1 MSEFSTGGQDRDAR
15 PKDFEARRQEVRR
28 QRVEV
33 AAQVI
38 ERIGGIGNAGVF
50 LTSRLLVPEKSD
62 RVLAELQVLPA
73 IILDVQVRGGK
84 LAVATLFPYAF
95 WTDKTKEPDYAIRT
109 AGEELSVAFSPGA
122 GGLDLDVTPA
132 AGGVE
137 TARAQLDAHSRDL
150 ARFGGEVAAFSVPLY
165 GYTPSPTDSEKD
177 VDQLIGWT
185 IHRHLVGLANP
196 A

>member
-15 PKDFEARRQEVRR
+15 PKDFEARRQEVSR
-28 QRVEV
+28 QRVGV

-38 ERIGGIGNAGVF
+38 KRIGEIGNAAF
-50 LTSRLLVPEKSD
+50 STSRLLVPEESD

-84 LAVATLFPYAF
+84 LAVATLFPYGF
-95 WTDKTKEPDYAIRT
+95 WTDKTEEPGYAIRT

-122 GGLDLDVTPA
+122 GGLDLDVTPV